1 MHVCNWALLSCE
13 SLYTI
18 VCPWHIVVCPRRNVP
33 KFYGKWGF
41 DPVPSRPLSPPVF
54 QNKEINSQDKSLLS
68 VVIFVL
74 CTSNQTVSQLF
85 FLLWRNGF
93 MANYL
98 CSENVQGKNLCGEE
112 TYCENTGHNS
122 KQLVTFDGPLDP
134 GNPRQGGTEMDLF
147 KMFAI
152 LVMFPVEGL
161 GADQNG
167 CSWRHWFPL
176 NLSVKLWTTVRV
188 MRIPTGGLWGSGP
201 DEPERGS

>member
-1 MHVCNWALLSCE
+1 
-13 SLYTI
+13 
-18 VCPWHIVVCPRRNVP
+18 
-33 KFYGKWGF
+33 
-41 DPVPSRPLSPPVF
+41 
-54 QNKEINSQDKSLLS
+54 
-68 VVIFVL
+68 
-74 CTSNQTVSQLF
+74 
-85 FLLWRNGF
+85 

-122 KQLVTFDGPLDP
+122 KQLVTFDGPRDP

-167 CSWRHWFPL
+167 GTDFP
-176 NLSVKLWTTVRV
+176 
-188 MRIPTGGLWGSGP
+188 
-201 DEPERGS
+201 